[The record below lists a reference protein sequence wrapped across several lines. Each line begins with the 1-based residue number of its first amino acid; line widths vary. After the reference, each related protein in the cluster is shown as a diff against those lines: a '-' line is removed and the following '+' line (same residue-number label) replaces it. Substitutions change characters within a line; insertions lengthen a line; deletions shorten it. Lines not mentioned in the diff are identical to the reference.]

1 MTTLFMKID
10 TDTNETLDWDEF
22 SAFILKRSE
31 GQQSME
37 EEAQKRIFNHDPLHP
52 RRPTPTPHLD
62 IIKRIV
68 HFPDNQRF
76 MTLGRDGMECLWTWD
91 FELIQKFVAEGKKAH
106 RKANQHSWV
115 HDVTSVPHLNMVA
128 SVADDRTITLFGE
141 LEAAKTTSDRSYV

>member
-31 GQQSME
+31 GKQIME

-52 RRPTPTPHLD
+52 DRPIPTPHID

-68 HFPDNQRF
+68 HFQDNGRF
-76 MTLGRDGMECLWTWD
+76 MTVGRDGMECLWTAD
-91 FELIQKFVAEGKKAH
+91 LQMIQKFAGEGKAH
-106 RKANQHSWV
+106 HKRGTQHAWV
-115 HDVTSVPHLNMVA
+115 HDVASVPHLNMVVA
-128 SVADDRTITLFGE
+128 VADDRTITLFGE
-141 LEAAKTTSDRSYV
+141 LGLRSR